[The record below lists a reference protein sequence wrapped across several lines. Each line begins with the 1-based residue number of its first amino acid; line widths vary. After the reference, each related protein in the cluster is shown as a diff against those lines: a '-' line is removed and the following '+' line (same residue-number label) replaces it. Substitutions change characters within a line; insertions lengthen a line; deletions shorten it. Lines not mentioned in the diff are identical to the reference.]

1 MIGRTLEAMAA
12 PIRLRIALDPD
23 SAEPVFAQI
32 CSAIRVDVTSGRL
45 AAGVRLPTTRA
56 LAAELDVAVN
66 TVAKAYREL
75 ELEGVVEG
83 RGRHGTYVMDLA
95 DTAAERETM
104 RFVTTM
110 CNLGVTREETL
121 ALVRRA
127 WS

>member
-1 MIGRTLEAMAA
+1 MS
-12 PIRLRIALDPD
+12 PPVRLRIVLDPN
-23 SAEPVFAQI
+23 SEEPVFAQI
-32 CSAIRVDVTSGRL
+32 CSAIRVDVISGRL
-45 AAGVRLPTTRA
+45 SAGVRLPSTRA

-75 ELEGVVEG
+75 EIEGIVEG

-95 DTAAERETM
+95 DTVAEREAM

-110 CNLGVTREETL
+110 RSLGVTREESL

>member
-1 MIGRTLEAMAA
+1 MIGRTLELMAA

-75 ELEGVVEG
+75 ELAGVVEG

-110 CNLGVTREETL
+110 RNLGVTREETL

>member
-1 MIGRTLEAMAA
+1 MIGRTLELMAA

-23 SAEPVFAQI
+23 SSEPVFAQI

-104 RFVTTM
+104 CFVTTM
-110 CNLGVTREETL
+110 RNLGMTREETL

>member
-1 MIGRTLEAMAA
+1 MIGRTLELMAA

-45 AAGVRLPTTRA
+45 AAGVRLPTTRD

-110 CNLGVTREETL
+110 RNLGVTREETL

>member
-1 MIGRTLEAMAA
+1 MIGRTLELMAA

-83 RGRHGTYVMDLA
+83 RGRHGTYVMVLA

-110 CNLGVTREETL
+110 RNLGVTREETL

>member
-1 MIGRTLEAMAA
+1 V
-12 PIRLRIALDPD
+12 
-23 SAEPVFAQI
+23 PVKP
-32 CSAIRVDVTSGRL
+32 
-45 AAGVRLPTTRA
+45 AAG
-56 LAAELDVAVN
+56 
-66 TVAKAYREL
+66 AYREL

-110 CNLGVTREETL
+110 RNLGVTREETL

>member
-1 MIGRTLEAMAA
+1 MIGRTLELMAA
-12 PIRLRIALDPD
+12 PIRLRITLDPD
-23 SAEPVFAQI
+23 SSEPVFAQI

-45 AAGVRLPTTRA
+45 TAGVRLPTTRA

-110 CNLGVTREETL
+110 RNLGMTREETL

>member
-45 AAGVRLPTTRA
+45 AAGGRLPTTRA

-110 CNLGVTREETL
+110 RNLGVTREETL

>member
-1 MIGRTLEAMAA
+1 MAA

-56 LAAELDVAVN
+56 LA
-66 TVAKAYREL
+66 
-75 ELEGVVEG
+75 EG

-110 CNLGVTREETL
+110 RNLGVTREETL

>member
-23 SAEPVFAQI
+23 SVEPVFAQI

-110 CNLGVTREETL
+110 RNLGVTREETL

>member
-1 MIGRTLEAMAA
+1 MAA
-12 PIRLRIALDPD
+12 SIRLRITFDPD
-23 SAEPVFAQI
+23 SSEPVFAQI

-104 RFVTTM
+104 CFVTTM
-110 CNLGVTREETL
+110 RNLGMTREETL

>member
-1 MIGRTLEAMAA
+1 MIGRRLELMAA

-110 CNLGVTREETL
+110 RNLGVTREETL

>member
-1 MIGRTLEAMAA
+1 MIGRTLELMAA

-75 ELEGVVEG
+75 ELEGVVD
-83 RGRHGTYVMDLA
+83 VMDLA

-110 CNLGVTREETL
+110 RNLGVTREETL

>member
-1 MIGRTLEAMAA
+1 MAA
-12 PIRLRIALDPD
+12 PIRLRIALDTD

-110 CNLGVTREETL
+110 RNLGVTREETL

>member
-1 MIGRTLEAMAA
+1 M
-12 PIRLRIALDPD
+12 
-23 SAEPVFAQI
+23 
-32 CSAIRVDVTSGRL
+32 
-45 AAGVRLPTTRA
+45 RLPTTRA

-110 CNLGVTREETL
+110 RNLGVTREETL